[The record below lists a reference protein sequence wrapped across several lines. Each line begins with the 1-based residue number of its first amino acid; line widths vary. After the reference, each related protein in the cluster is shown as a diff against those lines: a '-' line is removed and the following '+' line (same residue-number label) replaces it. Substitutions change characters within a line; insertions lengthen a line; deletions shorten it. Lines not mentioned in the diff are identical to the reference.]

1 MGAEQAL
8 AGGCKPRVA
17 RGSACAAW
25 VRSVLWRFSANAGAD
40 QLDGHELAD
49 GRVASARPDWRPP
62 APPAQHRLRV
72 SAGLASPRS
81 QASRPSLEDE
91 SAENLALGVCSFGVF
106 REQTKVRRPR
116 SSLAHGIDRW
126 ENSGGRKGS
135 TVWPA
140 DAPRLRCQY
149 GKVTR
154 DGRPPLKYHEYTFIH
169 PQHEPSAPNTHLPPL
184 MLQRHLYMVLPT
196 AQSVAGSSHRTG
208 GRKDHTAHKRSPVN
222 GEANSATP
230 SMTPPHQLDLHK
242 ETDPDKATVATIDK
256 SELPALERAE
266 ACAHY
271 GALTMD
277 VVNALMVEVANKPDA
292 VIGRGRPRLLGEKFC
307 PIAIEIGPSCR
318 RFRRFRRTEADKSPP
333 RMDRW
338 VNAGGKRAVVIA
350 KSTLNGA
357 PALQRRNGKILR
369 PDLPELRYH
378 QFNLGA
384 RTAGTV
390 TVYHIF
396 APVGIT
402 TTTPSIDRAQKYIG
416 NVTTEATF
424 EDDGS
429 EALTTSEATTSEDES
444 EHPARRDTRLMQ
456 QNDSDQI
463 AHRGLSKGEFVT
475 QRAEERACERHLS
488 QAAAKLAQQQLQQ
501 HLQQQEQQQQYHFQQ
516 QLMQQQYQYQ
526 VPASQWPRMRTV
538 NIGQEPDKKRQRVG
552 QLDDDAHESA
562 GLLLGLLTESAE
574 RLPAAS
580 PQPQLLQP
588 QLLHL
593 PPQLQSAYAR
603 RSDMHVIPDGGARA
617 PLIPIPP
624 GASALAADDSTSEGV
639 L

>member
-1 MGAEQAL
+1 
-8 AGGCKPRVA
+8 
-17 RGSACAAW
+17 
-25 VRSVLWRFSANAGAD
+25 
-40 QLDGHELAD
+40 
-49 GRVASARPDWRPP
+49 
-62 APPAQHRLRV
+62 
-72 SAGLASPRS
+72 
-81 QASRPSLEDE
+81 
-91 SAENLALGVCSFGVF
+91 
-106 REQTKVRRPR
+106 
-116 SSLAHGIDRW
+116 
-126 ENSGGRKGS
+126 
-135 TVWPA
+135 
-140 DAPRLRCQY
+140 
-149 GKVTR
+149 
-154 DGRPPLKYHEYTFIH
+154 
-169 PQHEPSAPNTHLPPL
+169 
-184 MLQRHLYMVLPT
+184 
-196 AQSVAGSSHRTG
+196 
-208 GRKDHTAHKRSPVN
+208 
-222 GEANSATP
+222 
-230 SMTPPHQLDLHK
+230 
-242 ETDPDKATVATIDK
+242 
-256 SELPALERAE
+256 
-266 ACAHY
+266 
-271 GALTMD
+271 MD

-318 RFRRFRRTEADKSPP
+318 RFRRTEAGKSPP

-378 QFNLGA
+378 QFNLGSGS

-429 EALTTSEATTSEDES
+429 EALTASEATTSEDES

-501 HLQQQEQQQQYHFQQ
+501 HLQQQQQQQQYHFQQ

-538 NIGQEPDKKRQRVG
+538 NIGQGPDKKRQRVG

-574 RLPAAS
+574 RPAKVEAS

-588 QLLHL
+588 QLLQPQLLQQPPLHL

-624 GASALAADDSTSEGV
+624 GASALAADDRTNEGV